1 MYELLKMDTC
11 RIHASGDRASR
22 GLLVLLIERPTWNSN
37 LKWTLEV
44 YDKVYIVLLT
54 ETPSLVQK
62 SSDKF
67 QIKNTETNEYLDI
80 ENAAS
85 ANLLWRID
93 KIGEYFTRGYPLQWK
108 KIKHSTY
115 RFMFQESISGKY
127 LKSDDNIPNPIL
139 SGMYT
144 YSWNPNEAYLTHPNV
159 VPVRLF
165 FGKQNSSRYE
175 IFYHSY
181 QQESSRYFYR
191 HTYQDTFR

>member
-1 MYELLKMDTC
+1 M
-11 RIHASGDRASR
+11 
-22 GLLVLLIERPTWNSN
+22 
-37 LKWTLEV
+37 
-44 YDKVYIVLLT
+44 T

-139 SGMYT
+139 AGMYYIRIHEIQMKPT
-144 YSWNPNEAYLTHPNV
+144 LHILMLYRYGYFLENKI
-159 VPVRLF
+159 RLGMKF
-165 FGKQNSSRYE
+165 FIIHINKNQVGTF
-175 IFYHSY
+175 IGI
-181 QQESSRYFYR
+181 
-191 HTYQDTFR
+191 HTKILSGR